1 MVSPFLHLDDS
12 ESDIEIPKRHV
23 SPTTSTPEI
32 PTAPILPAPSAV
44 VAPSSEFLLHLLMHH
59 PGFVNDE
66 LLLSDPRR
74 TFPLDYFIVLILVS
88 TDKSD
93 GSVLCSCMNFARF
106 GFLCRHI
113 FCVLKG
119 NGVEVI
125 PDKYI
130 LKRWKRDI
138 LPPHIRRKKQMF
150 GFEGGI
156 YMECSTTV
164 YLAVEYCLNLLA
176 KDEGKLIEFVENIK
190 RLKTEVEERNPNAK
204 PLSKIEMFNHVLG
217 VEKPAVN
224 TVNNPEPCSNKGNAS
239 GGQRKKSEIE
249 KLREHLKKHRRLCK
263 KCVKYRRHDSRNCTK
278 KPDEMPTYSD
288 STVVSD

>member
-1 MVSPFLHLDDS
+1 
-12 ESDIEIPKRHV
+12 
-23 SPTTSTPEI
+23 
-32 PTAPILPAPSAV
+32 
-44 VAPSSEFLLHLLMHH
+44 
-59 PGFVNDE
+59 
-66 LLLSDPRR
+66 
-74 TFPLDYFIVLILVS
+74 VS

-113 FCVLKG
+113 LCVLKG
-119 NGVEVI
+119 NGVE
-125 PDKYI
+125 
-130 LKRWKRDI
+130 
-138 LPPHIRRKKQMF
+138 
-150 GFEGGI
+150 
-156 YMECSTTV
+156 
-164 YLAVEYCLNLLA
+164 A

-204 PLSKIEMFNHVLG
+204 PLSKIKIFNHVLG

-224 TVNNPEPCSNKGNAS
+224 TMNNPEPCSNKGNTS
-239 GGQRKKSEIE
+239 RGQRKKSEIE